1 MSDGLDE
8 LYQVSQAVLSVTR
21 QMSVRDVLQVIV
33 RSARSLVGAR
43 YAALG
48 VPDEGDS
55 FAEFV
60 VDGISSAEWQAIG
73 PLPRRHGMLAVL
85 LNEGKPERLADIRK
99 DPRFEGWPSAH
110 PQMSHFLGVP
120 VRDGDQVLG
129 IIFAANKTSAAAAGR
144 GFTERDE
151 EILSLF
157 AAHAAIALTN
167 ARLYERSQELSVMQE
182 RSRLARDLHDAVT
195 QKVFSIRAHARAATV
210 LAARDPMDA
219 ARVRTEIEVIGAL
232 GAEAHAELR
241 AVIDGLA
248 PPDLEAAGLAESLR
262 RYAVLAGRAHG
273 VPVTFTAG
281 ALPALGPRA
290 EAALYRVA
298 QEALHNALRH
308 AGASGVRVAL
318 SRAARRV
325 VLEVSDD
332 GHGFVPEAPS
342 SGLGLASMRERASAA
357 GAALTIRSG
366 ETGTLV
372 RMTVPVKAGPV
383 KAGAVKAG
391 VVKAGAGQGRGGQ
404 GEPGQGGAGHEG
416 ARQGG
421 RRAMTRPISVLIVDD
436 HPVVR
441 RGLRVLLEV
450 QDGIEV
456 AGEAGDGTAALALDA
471 EHAPDVILLDLKLP
485 GMDGIAVLSEL
496 RSRDSAARVLVLT
509 SATEPASASLAVR
522 SGAAGVLYKD
532 VDPDALVRAIRS
544 VHDGHLLLASE
555 AAGPLVRSAGT
566 WGPGVGLDTLT
577 SREREVLA
585 ELTKGRS
592 NREIARALGV
602 SEKTVKAHVSSVLAK
617 LGVQDRTQ
625 AALLAVRNQL

>member
-1 MSDGLDE
+1 MRSRPARANVRAAMCDGLDE

-21 QMSVRDVLQVIV
+21 HISVRDVLQVIV

-85 LNEGKPERLADIRK
+85 LNEGRPERLADIRT
-99 DPRFEGWPSAH
+99 DPRFEGWPPAH

-144 GFTERDE
+144 GFTKRDE

-167 ARLYERSQELSVMQE
+167 ARLYERSRELSVLQE

-195 QKVFSIRAHARAATV
+195 QKLFSIRAHARAAAV
-210 LAARDPMDA
+210 LAAREPLDP
-219 ARVRTEIEVIGAL
+219 ARVRAEIEIVGEL

-248 PPDLEAAGLAESLR
+248 PPDLQSAGLAESLR
-262 RYAVLAGRAHG
+262 QYAVLAGRAHG

-281 ALPALGPRA
+281 PLPALGPQV

-308 AGASGVRVAL
+308 AGASRVRVRL
-318 SRAARRV
+318 SKGARRV

-342 SGLGLASMRERASAA
+342 GGLGLASMRERASAA
-357 GAALTIRSG
+357 GGALTIRSG
-366 ETGTLV
+366 QAGTVV
-372 RMTVPVKAGPV
+372 RMTVPVTAG
-383 KAGAVKAG
+383 
-391 VVKAGAGQGRGGQ
+391 
-404 GEPGQGGAGHEG
+404 GE
-416 ARQGG
+416 RW
-421 RRAMTRPISVLIVDD
+421 
-436 HPVVR
+436 
-441 RGLRVLLEV
+441 
-450 QDGIEV
+450 
-456 AGEAGDGTAALALDA
+456 
-471 EHAPDVILLDLKLP
+471 
-485 GMDGIAVLSEL
+485 
-496 RSRDSAARVLVLT
+496 RSPSAC
-509 SATEPASASLAVR
+509 
-522 SGAAGVLYKD
+522 
-532 VDPDALVRAIRS
+532 
-544 VHDGHLLLASE
+544 
-555 AAGPLVRSAGT
+555 
-566 WGPGVGLDTLT
+566 
-577 SREREVLA
+577 
-585 ELTKGRS
+585 
-592 NREIARALGV
+592 
-602 SEKTVKAHVSSVLAK
+602 
-617 LGVQDRTQ
+617 
-625 AALLAVRNQL
+625 